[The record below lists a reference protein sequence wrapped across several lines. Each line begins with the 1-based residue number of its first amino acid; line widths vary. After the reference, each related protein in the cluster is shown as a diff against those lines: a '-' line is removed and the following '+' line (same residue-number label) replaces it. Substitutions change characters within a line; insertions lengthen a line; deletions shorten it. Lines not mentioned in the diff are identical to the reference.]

1 MKHSNKRVP
10 ATSSMRNKTY
20 LSQFT
25 ETCSYETLFL
35 HYRGTVLPNVLVP
48 VTLFSAYSMWYVIF
62 AGNGLAPILSSSLI
76 PILTMVIAGMIGL
89 RTNTSYDRF
98 WEGRKLWGGL
108 VGNIRNAT
116 RLLWFTVTKNDD
128 EVIGEEHDPENEE
141 VKQAIR
147 LFIAFAVAVKH
158 RLRDEHGVGF
168 LDLRDLIPYVYRKF
182 EEKHELALEKEVLQ
196 HSSSSE
202 AVISENVISEK
213 KPILNRKISGILRE
227 HSDIHNLPVDITHML
242 YNYISMFRKQ
252 GRLDLSTFNTIISL
266 VHSMTEILT
275 GFERILST
283 PIPLAYSIHL
293 KQMIILYCMALPPQL
308 YENLGWYTVPI
319 TAIAT
324 FTFFGVDAIGTEIEN
339 PFGFDINDLP
349 IDDYCSNLRKEIEG
363 LFEER
368 PLDPVQWNKKT
379 E

>member
-1 MKHSNKRVP
+1 MKHSNKSVP
-10 ATSSMRNKTY
+10 ATSSMRNKDI

-25 ETCSYETLFL
+25 DTCSYETLFL

-62 AGNGLAPILSSSLI
+62 AGHGLAPILSSSLI

-108 VGNIRNAT
+108 VANVRNAT
-116 RLLWFTVTKNDD
+116 RLLWFTVTKNDKID
-128 EVIGEEHDPENEE
+128 EDEREDPDPENEE
-141 VKQAIR
+141 VKKAIR
-147 LFIAFAVAVKH
+147 LFIAFAIAVKH
-158 RLRDEHGVGF
+158 RLRDEHGVGY

-182 EEKHELALEKEVLQ
+182 EEKHELALEKDESQ

-202 AVISENVISEK
+202 AVISEK
-213 KPILNRKISGILRE
+213 KPILNRKLSSILKE

-266 VHSMTEILT
+266 IHSMTDILT

-293 KQMIILYCMALPPQL
+293 KQMITLYCMALPPQL

-324 FTFFGVDAIGTEIEN
+324 FTFFGVDAIATEIEN

-349 IDDYCSNLRKEIEG
+349 IDDYCSNLRKEIES

-368 PLDPVQWNKKT
+368 PLDPVQWNKKS